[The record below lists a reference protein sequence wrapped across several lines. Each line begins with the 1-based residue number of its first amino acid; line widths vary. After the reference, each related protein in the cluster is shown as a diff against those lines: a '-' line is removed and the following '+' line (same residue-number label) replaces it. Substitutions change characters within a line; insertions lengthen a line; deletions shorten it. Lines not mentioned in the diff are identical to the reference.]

1 MSDII
6 DAEVEQIPAATF
18 NEPEIVAMTQ
28 PHGKLRGLTVQ
39 QYLAYV
45 ARVSNPSN
53 QTNHLTAPRLLRYLV
68 KHKHWSPFETVVLT
82 QEIVTTRDIGR
93 QILRH
98 RSFSFQEFSQRY
110 ADPTRT
116 FDKFIV
122 RDARLQDTK
131 NRQNSIET
139 NDENLI
145 DMWEVKQLQVQ
156 REALATYDWALQNN
170 IAKEVARA
178 VLPEG
183 MTLSRLYMTGSLR
196 SWLHYAMV
204 RAGED
209 TQLEHRIIAQRAWA
223 NVVQE
228 FDALKEVKM
237 LADSEE
243 PATGTA

>member
-1 MSDII
+1 M
-6 DAEVEQIPAATF
+6 
-18 NEPEIVAMTQ
+18 
-28 PHGKLRGLTVQ
+28 
-39 QYLAYV
+39 
-45 ARVSNPSN
+45 
-53 QTNHLTAPRLLRYLV
+53 
-68 KHKHWSPFETVVLT
+68 
-82 QEIVTTRDIGR
+82 EIVTTRDIGR

-116 FDKFIV
+116 FDKFII

-139 NDENLI
+139 GDQDLI

-183 MTLSRLYMTGSLR
+183 MTLSRMYMTGNLR
-196 SWLHYAMV
+196 SWMHYCWV
-204 RAGED
+204 RMNDD

-223 NVVQE
+223 LVVSE
-228 FDALKEVKM
+228 FDALQEVKM
-237 LADSEE
+237 LTEAEDDSK
-243 PATGTA
+243 GTA

>member
-1 MSDII
+1 
-6 DAEVEQIPAATF
+6 
-18 NEPEIVAMTQ
+18 
-28 PHGKLRGLTVQ
+28 
-39 QYLAYV
+39 
-45 ARVSNPSN
+45 
-53 QTNHLTAPRLLRYLV
+53 V

-139 NDENLI
+139 SDENLL

-228 FDALKEVKM
+228 FEALREVK
-237 LADSEE
+237 LLPE
-243 PATGTA
+243 PNDDGNG